1 MIKNQFLSNKD
12 TIVQKDGN
20 FISDMDGEKI
30 MLSIQNGKYLNL
42 GEVGGEI
49 WDRIRDA
56 ISIPELITTLISDYN
71 IDRAQCEEQV
81 MNFLHML
88 IKEDL
93 IEILGSVD

>member
-1 MIKNQFLSNKD
+1 MIKNQLLSNKD
-12 TIVQKDGN
+12 TIVQRDGN

-30 MLSIQNGKYLNL
+30 MLSIQNGKYYNL
-42 GEVGGEI
+42 GDVGGEI

-81 MNFLHML
+81 MNFLQML
-88 IKEDL
+88 IQEDL
-93 IEILGSVD
+93 IDILGPVD